1 MSKVYSVERGVLNVA
16 MPNLKRGTRNKR
28 VQGGHP
34 PVPYRQHSGNL
45 GKASPFA
52 RVPQQGIWAD

>member
-1 MSKVYSVERGVLNVA
+1 MRKVYKVEQGVIGVA
-16 MPNLKRGTRNKR
+16 MPNLKKGWRNKR

-45 GKASPFA
+45 GKANVFA
-52 RVPQQGIWAD
+52 RVPQQGVWSD